1 MGYCLNSIWF
11 VVASAIIELI
21 KDAPLFR
28 GVADETLRALT
39 QGSFVQRY
47 PANVAL
53 FDEGE
58 ASPFVY
64 VLLEGQIERF
74 SAHRGRESGLGF
86 IEAGATFILS
96 AAITQ
101 QPNSFSART
110 LANSRFVLMPAQNVR
125 AAFETDLR
133 FAQNLARDVAE
144 SECEVLA
151 ELKNQKLRT
160 MAERLANWI
169 LTTVPADAQ
178 GQWTRLPMSKQAL
191 ALYLGTTP
199 ENLWRS
205 FVALEPYGVGVRRRE
220 VSVAD
225 FAKLTDFAGPNPL
238 IDRRKVASAAVREA
252 ASAD

>member
-1 MGYCLNSIWF
+1 MSN
-11 VVASAIIELI
+11 IIADLI
-21 KDAPLFR
+21 KNAPMFKGLS
-28 GVADETLRALT
+28 DETLLTLT

-47 PANVAL
+47 PASVAI

-58 ASPFVY
+58 ISPFIY

-74 SAHRGRESGLGF
+74 SVHRGRESGLGF
-86 IEAGATFILS
+86 LNAGSVFIIS

-101 QPNSFSART
+101 SENTYSART
-110 LANSRFVLMPAQNVR
+110 LVNSRFVLMPAQNVR
-125 AAFETDLR
+125 AMFNSDPQFARNVAQDL
-133 FAQNLARDVAE
+133 A
-144 SECEVLA
+144 ECEHETLA

-169 LTTVPADAQ
+169 LRTVPADSA
-178 GQWTRLPMSKQAL
+178 GRWIRLPMSKQAL

-220 VSVAD
+220 VSVSD
-225 FAKLTDFAGPNPL
+225 FAKLAEFAGPNPM
-238 IDRRKVASAAVREA
+238 IDRSWRNLERHQQL
-252 ASAD
+252 